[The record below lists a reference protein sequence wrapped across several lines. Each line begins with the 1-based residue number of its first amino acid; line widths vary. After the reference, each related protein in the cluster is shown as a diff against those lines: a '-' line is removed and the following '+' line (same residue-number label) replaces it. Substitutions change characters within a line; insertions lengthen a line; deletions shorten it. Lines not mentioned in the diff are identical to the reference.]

1 MLFLHLRQDLTG
13 QLVSNLQEGWFVVS
27 VLAGEMEE
35 GGRVGKIRG
44 RELFGPFRAG
54 KAFLWDE

>member
-13 QLVSNLQEGWFVVS
+13 QLVSNLQEGWCVVS

-35 GGRVGKIRG
+35 GGRGGERWVVNVRWVIG
-44 RELFGPFRAG
+44 
-54 KAFLWDE
+54 